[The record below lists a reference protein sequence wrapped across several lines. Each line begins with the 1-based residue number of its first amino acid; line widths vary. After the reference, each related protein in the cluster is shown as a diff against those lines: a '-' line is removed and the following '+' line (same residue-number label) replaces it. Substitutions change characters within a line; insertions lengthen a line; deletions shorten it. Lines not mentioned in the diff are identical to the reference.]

1 MTHQIYLH
9 TYTETEKEQKFDK
22 MATNWQ
28 IKGESIQVFFFLC
41 LQLSCG
47 FEIFEVN
54 RWEITNYDF
63 HNVKKQNRKKEN
75 DSIYIVFYEG
85 KEKI

>member
-9 TYTETEKEQKFDK
+9 TYTETKKEQKFDK

-28 IKGESIQVFFFLC
+28 IKWESIQVFFFLC
-41 LQLSCG
+41 LQLSCQ

-63 HNVKKQNRKKEN
+63 HNVKKQNKKEN
-75 DSIYIVFYEG
+75 DPIYIVFYEG